1 MTVPISHC
9 QGQAGFDCLLSEA
22 SKLKSANASLR
33 TRTKRPAKQPQ
44 LQRLAVFRVTA
55 AATAAQTQA
64 DSTQSQT
71 SSQAPQQKPPWQSVA
86 SGLVSSLQRHRRENH
101 LPLCRAFGVES
112 LAHLR
117 VSYDMRHLPIQS
129 PAFSASSS
137 LFALPQQIGDGLN
150 AALLSKRTVI
160 SQDVFNCMCL
170 SEGVYKVV
178 DYGEEKA
185 TQILG
190 AILEGFP
197 PGLVSL
203 KHVEWSRPDS
213 NHRQD
218 IQPACNQQRTADAL
232 DAVSCSCACSRCL
245 SLACTLRTGFYRRKA
260 CIAIL
265 HHSLAYSQKCHG
277 VEHTGCMHRA
287 VQICRLVCGLPGL
300 QRLA

>member
-1 MTVPISHC
+1 MTLPVSHC

-22 SKLKSANASLR
+22 SKLKSANASLS
-33 TRTKRPAKQPQ
+33 TRRKRPAKQPQ
-44 LQRLAVFRVTA
+44 RQRLAVFRITA

-64 DSTQSQT
+64 ESTQSQN
-71 SSQAPQQKPPWQSVA
+71 SSQAPQQKAPWQSVA
-86 SGLVSSLQRHRRENH
+86 SGLVSNLQRHRRESH

-117 VSYDMRHLPIQS
+117 VSYVKRHLPIQS
-129 PAFSASSS
+129 PALFASSS
-137 LFALPQQIGDGLN
+137 LIVLPQQICDGLN
-150 AALLSKRTVI
+150 TALLPERIVI
-160 SQDVFNCMCL
+160 LQDVFNCMCL

-213 NHRQD
+213 NHRQGPRS
-218 IQPACNQQRTADAL
+218 PASMQSAEKCR
-232 DAVSCSCACSRCL
+232 CS
-245 SLACTLRTGFYRRKA
+245 
-260 CIAIL
+260 
-265 HHSLAYSQKCHG
+265 
-277 VEHTGCMHRA
+277 
-287 VQICRLVCGLPGL
+287 
-300 QRLA
+300 